1 MVNFTDKKK
10 CLNLGSKM
18 PYLGVLGLEF
28 QKNIFIFEM
37 NSLDSASLQKFVEQ
51 RKCLNLGPKLTY
63 LGILVRAF

>member
-1 MVNFTDKKK
+1 MDKQK

-18 PYLGVLGLEF
+18 RYLGVSGLEF
-28 QKNIFIFEM
+28 QKKFVIFEM
-37 NSLDSASLQKFVEQ
+37 NSLESASLHKFVEQ

>member
-1 MVNFTDKKK
+1 
-10 CLNLGSKM
+10 M

-37 NSLDSASLQKFVEQ
+37 NSLDSASMQKFVEQ